1 MNLYLIYNLMCKMI
15 YCLLFSFHCVD
26 WDYILVTH
34 LLSTY
39 HSQITDL
46 ETLFSDINCCVSSLV
61 IMLLETVSLEPSL
74 TLQLIIT
81 NFSTLKS
88 STHALNQGLKLEAWC
103 PSECP
108 LKHFL
113 RKIKSIN
120 YTGRSTPLLWSL
132 KKYKSW
138 TF

>member
-1 MNLYLIYNLMCKMI
+1 MI
-15 YCLLFSFHCVD
+15 YCLLLSFHCVD

-61 IMLLETVSLEPSL
+61 IMLLETQTQ

-88 STHALNQGLKLEAWC
+88 STHALNQGLKHDAQVSVL
-103 PSECP
+103 
-108 LKHFL
+108 
-113 RKIKSIN
+113 
-120 YTGRSTPLLWSL
+120 
-132 KKYKSW
+132 
-138 TF
+138 